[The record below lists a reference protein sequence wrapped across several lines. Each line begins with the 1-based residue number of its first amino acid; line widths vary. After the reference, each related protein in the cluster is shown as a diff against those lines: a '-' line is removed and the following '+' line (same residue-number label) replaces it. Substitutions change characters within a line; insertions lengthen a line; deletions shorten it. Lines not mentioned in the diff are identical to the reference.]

1 MIKTN
6 ILSYISARWGD
17 ITSPKRVPLLDREV
31 SNVLVNEIY
40 PTPISDTQA
49 TTNVVTKISTNF
61 TYNLQFT
68 KTGRNIHVCGSITN
82 ISGSILGGS
91 VEEILEVTN
100 PEFEP
105 YTNYALIG
113 SNSNGNVAL
122 SFNSDALILVSSIG
136 VGETI
141 IINQTY
147 QSLN

>member
-49 TTNVVTKISTNF
+49 TTNIVTKISTNF

-68 KTGRNIHVCGSITN
+68 KTGRNIHICGSITN
-82 ISGSILGGS
+82 VSGLILNS
-91 VEEILEVTN
+91 LEEILEVTN
-100 PEFEP
+100 SEFEP
-105 YTNYALIG
+105 YTTYALIG
-113 SNSNGNVAL
+113 SNSNGNVGL
-122 SFNSDALILVSSIG
+122 SFSSDALYLNTSIG

>member
-1 MIKTN
+1 MATKTN
-6 ILSYISARWGD
+6 LISAINTQLTAI
-17 ITSPKRVPLLDREV
+17 ITQAKVRLASLQ
-31 SNVLVNEIY
+31 LVNEIY

-61 TYNLQFT
+61 AYNLQFT

-82 ISGSILGGS
+82 VSGSILGGS

-100 PEFEP
+100 SEFEP
-105 YTNYALIG
+105 YTTYSFIC
-113 SNSNGNVAL
+113 SNSNGNVEL
-122 SFNSDALILVSSIG
+122 SFNSNALALVSSIG

>member
-40 PTPISDTQA
+40 PTPIADTQA
-49 TTNVVTKISTNF
+49 TTNIVTKISTNF

-68 KTGRNIHVCGSITN
+68 KTGRNIHICGSITN
-82 ISGSILGGS
+82 VSGLILNS
-91 VEEILEVTN
+91 LEEILEVTN
-100 PEFEP
+100 SEFEP
-105 YTNYALIG
+105 YTTYALIG
-113 SNSNGNVAL
+113 SNSNGNVGL
-122 SFNSDALILVSSIG
+122 SFSSDALYLNTSIG

>member
-1 MIKTN
+1 MATKTN
-6 ILSYISARWGD
+6 L
-17 ITSPKRVPLLDREV
+17 ITAINTQLTAIITQAKVRLASLQ
-31 SNVLVNEIY
+31 LVNEIY

-68 KTGRNIHVCGSITN
+68 KTGRNIHIYGIITN
-82 ISGSILGGS
+82 VSGLILNS
-91 VEEILEVTN
+91 VEEILKVTTS
-100 PEFEP
+100 EFEP
-105 YTNYALIG
+105 YTNYTLIG
-113 SNSNGNVAL
+113 SNPNGNVGF
-122 SFNSDALILVSSIG
+122 SFNSDALTLTSTME

>member
-31 SNVLVNEIY
+31 SNVLVDEIY
-40 PTPISDTQA
+40 PTPISDTQS

-61 TYNLQFT
+61 AYNLQFT
-68 KTGRNIHVCGSITN
+68 KTGRNIHICGSITN
-82 ISGSILGGS
+82 ISGSILSS
-91 VEEILEVTN
+91 VEDILEVTN
-100 PEFEP
+100 SEFEP
-105 YTNYALIG
+105 YTNYRLIG
-113 SNSNGNVAL
+113 GNSNGNVSL
-122 SFNSDALILVSSIG
+122 SFNSDSLTLVSSMG

-141 IINQTY
+141 FINQTY